1 MYVYISMHVLSCQ
14 VKCTSKPWFVLKKKK
29 TKSLK
34 IPFLSL
40 AFPRERRALL
50 APRPRVASEGA
61 VDVLRCHRAL
71 CWFEKAQL

>member
-1 MYVYISMHVLSCQ
+1 MRVLSCQ
-14 VKCTSKPWFVLKKKK
+14 VKCTKPWFVFFK
-29 TKSLK
+29 KSLT

-61 VDVLRCHRAL
+61 VDVLRCHSAL